1 MICREKKP
9 KSAMVRIVKS
19 PEGRVYIDFTG
30 KKSGRGAYICL
41 KKQCIMMAEKKDA
54 IRNVLKTDIPK
65 EIYSELNNLIPTGGE
80 KYGEN

>member
-9 KSAMVRIVKS
+9 KNTMVRIVKS

-41 KKQCIMMAEKKDA
+41 KKECIIMAEKKDA

-65 EIYSELNNLIPTGGE
+65 EIYSELKNLIPTGGE